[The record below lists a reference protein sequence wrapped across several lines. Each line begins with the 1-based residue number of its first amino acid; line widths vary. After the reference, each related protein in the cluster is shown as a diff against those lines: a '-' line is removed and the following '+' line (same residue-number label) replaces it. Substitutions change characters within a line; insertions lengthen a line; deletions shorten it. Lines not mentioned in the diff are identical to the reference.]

1 MMSYRV
7 TDRDH
12 ERLVHDLDLLS
23 QVDDLRTP
31 SGDARRRHWLPRT
44 LVRKH
49 THRLGVGS
57 SRVALS

>member
-1 MMSYRV
+1 MSYRV

-31 SGDARRRHWLPRT
+31 SDARRRHWLPRT